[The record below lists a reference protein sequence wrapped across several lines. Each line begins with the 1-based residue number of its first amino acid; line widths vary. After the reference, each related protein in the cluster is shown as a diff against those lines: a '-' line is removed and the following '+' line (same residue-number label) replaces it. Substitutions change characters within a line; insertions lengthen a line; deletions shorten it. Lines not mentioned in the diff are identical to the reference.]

1 MKITLI
7 AAVAGVMMS
16 MSAFAAEVDARA
28 NNEQARINQGVR
40 SGELTNREA
49 VRLETKEVKIRRE
62 IARDRAVNG
71 GRLTAGEK
79 ARINRQE
86 NQLSNGIYREKHD
99 AQVR

>member
-16 MSAFAAEVDARA
+16 LSAFAAEVDARA
-28 NNEQARINQGVR
+28 NNDQARINQGVR
-40 SGELTNREA
+40 SGELNNREA
-49 VRLETKEVKIRRE
+49 ARLETKEVKIRRE

-71 GRLTAGEK
+71 GHLTAGEK

-86 NQLSNGIYREKHD
+86 NQLSNSIYREKHD